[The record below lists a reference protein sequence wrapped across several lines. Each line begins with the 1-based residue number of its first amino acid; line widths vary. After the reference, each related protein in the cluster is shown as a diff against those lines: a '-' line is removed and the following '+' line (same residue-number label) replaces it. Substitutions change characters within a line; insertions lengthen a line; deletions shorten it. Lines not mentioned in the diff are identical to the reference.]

1 MKRCVFITSM
11 VLVAVT
17 ILAPFVS
24 RAGEIKPNVS
34 ALTVHDIQSNP
45 HASQGTITITGVV
58 AKVVKGKAEVFTLV
72 DTSEARRC
80 KSTGCA
86 SFYLPVKFDGS
97 FPKEWDEVTVTG
109 SFDGGKNA
117 VFVASKVV
125 VVRHLTFG

>member
-1 MKRCVFITSM
+1 MKRSVFITSM
-11 VLVAVT
+11 LLVAAT

-24 RAGEIKPNVS
+24 GAGEIKPTAS
-34 ALTVHDIQSNP
+34 PLTVHDIQSNSR
-45 HASQGTITITGVV
+45 ASQGMITITGVV
-58 AKVVKGKAEVFTLV
+58 ARVVKGKTEVFTLV

-117 VFVASKVV
+117 VFVASKVLV
-125 VVRHLTFG
+125 LRHLTFG